1 VNALLDQGGTDT
13 GALARARA
21 AFAVMNGVLDVVPS
35 PVSLDDALAARVA
48 EAIAARA
55 AARARRDFGEA
66 DRIRQELVSEGI
78 VLVDGAEGTTWKK
91 G

>member
-1 VNALLDQGGTDT
+1 
-13 GALARARA
+13 
-21 AFAVMNGVLDVVPS
+21 MNGVLDVVPS
-35 PVSLDDALAARVA
+35 PVSLDEALAARVA

-55 AARARRDFGEA
+55 AARARRDFAES
-66 DRIRQELVSEGI
+66 DRIRQELSAEGI